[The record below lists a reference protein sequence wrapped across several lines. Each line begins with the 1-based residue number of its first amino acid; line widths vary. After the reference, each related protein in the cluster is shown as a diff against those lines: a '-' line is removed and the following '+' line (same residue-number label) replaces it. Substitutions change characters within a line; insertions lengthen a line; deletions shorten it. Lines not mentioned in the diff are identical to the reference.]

1 MKCQSSLKHRIQ
13 AIRMN
18 NTTHIDVAVPLPVF
32 NTYTYAVPV
41 GLQPLVSIGKRAL
54 VPFGHRKITGYI
66 IGPGRAEDAAGIK
79 EIMDILD
86 DVPLFPPS
94 LVPFFK
100 WMADYYIHPIGEVIS
115 EALPSGINIQES
127 IMLQITDTGASAL
140 TEQRGTPLESKI
152 LHEIQSGP
160 RLLSELCQ
168 KLGCEISSQTI
179 RRMEIKGL
187 LTRARKMC
195 PALIRPKTERF
206 VQCTD
211 ARSWDTLTEKQLLVL
226 QEIRSH
232 GEISLKDLKTLI
244 PTATHFIQS
253 LEKKGYVT
261 VFRKQVYRDP
271 FGEPICPDVPPKLTL
286 DQQMVVLEVQ
296 KSFGN
301 GFAAFLLAGVTGSGK
316 TEVYMQAT
324 AHALEKN
331 YGVLILVPEIALTS
345 EMERR
350 FRARFGDCVAVL
362 HSGLS
367 AGERLDQWRRV
378 ANAET
383 PIVIGARSAI
393 FAPLPRLGLIIV
405 DEEHDTSYKQESR
418 FRYNARDM
426 AVVRAKLE
434 GAVVILGSA
443 TPSVHSIYNV
453 AAGKF
458 RELNLKKRI
467 FQQDLPEVNVVDLK
481 KHKDFRGIWRFITP
495 VLHQAL
501 KETLQRHEQALL
513 FLNRRGFATHPVC
526 AICGQPIKCRHCDL
540 TLTFHHKANAYKC
553 HLCGYHQSAAFPC
566 AVCGSLA
573 IKRLGV
579 GTEKIE
585 QAVKAMFP
593 EARVARM
600 DRDTIMG
607 RDSLVRM
614 LKSLRNHE
622 IDILIGTQM
631 VAKGHD
637 FPKITLVGIICAD
650 LSLNFPDFRAGEV
663 TFQVLAQVAG
673 RAGRGD
679 RPGRVILQT
688 YNPEH
693 FSIHTAKSQDFMT
706 FYNQEIGFRK
716 AFRYPPFS
724 RMVLLKISGKNAE
737 KTKAFALSTGQL
749 CVQLKATEAGFQN
762 TIDILGPIEAPLTR
776 IARQYRWQILLK
788 SPSAEALHRFVRTLL
803 FERGLAASPKHVC
816 LAVDVDP
823 FFML

>member
-1 MKCQSSLKHRIQ
+1 
-13 AIRMN
+13 
-18 NTTHIDVAVPLPVF
+18 
-32 NTYTYAVPV
+32 
-41 GLQPLVSIGKRAL
+41 
-54 VPFGHRKITGYI
+54 
-66 IGPGRAEDAAGIK
+66 
-79 EIMDILD
+79 
-86 DVPLFPPS
+86 
-94 LVPFFK
+94 
-100 WMADYYIHPIGEVIS
+100 
-115 EALPSGINIQES
+115 
-127 IMLQITDTGASAL
+127 
-140 TEQRGTPLESKI
+140 
-152 LHEIQSGP
+152 
-160 RLLSELCQ
+160 
-168 KLGCEISSQTI
+168 
-179 RRMEIKGL
+179 MEIKGL

-232 GEISLKDLKTLI
+232 GEIFLKDLKTLI
-244 PTATHFIQS
+244 PTPTHFIQS

-331 YGVLILVPEIALTS
+331 YGVLILTS

-501 KETLQRHEQALL
+501 NETLHRH
-513 FLNRRGFATHPVC
+513 
-526 AICGQPIKCRHCDL
+526 
-540 TLTFHHKANAYKC
+540 
-553 HLCGYHQSAAFPC
+553 
-566 AVCGSLA
+566 
-573 IKRLGV
+573 
-579 GTEKIE
+579 
-585 QAVKAMFP
+585 
-593 EARVARM
+593 
-600 DRDTIMG
+600 
-607 RDSLVRM
+607 
-614 LKSLRNHE
+614 
-622 IDILIGTQM
+622 
-631 VAKGHD
+631 
-637 FPKITLVGIICAD
+637 
-650 LSLNFPDFRAGEV
+650 
-663 TFQVLAQVAG
+663 
-673 RAGRGD
+673 
-679 RPGRVILQT
+679 
-688 YNPEH
+688 
-693 FSIHTAKSQDFMT
+693 
-706 FYNQEIGFRK
+706 
-716 AFRYPPFS
+716 
-724 RMVLLKISGKNAE
+724 
-737 KTKAFALSTGQL
+737 
-749 CVQLKATEAGFQN
+749 
-762 TIDILGPIEAPLTR
+762 
-776 IARQYRWQILLK
+776 
-788 SPSAEALHRFVRTLL
+788 
-803 FERGLAASPKHVC
+803 
-816 LAVDVDP
+816 
-823 FFML
+823 